1 MTSAPD
7 RSASPRACEITPAPD
22 GFRAALAELVTIGM
36 SVARM
41 VGRSA
46 ETEIALADAAACGA
60 AEGVPALATSLAEA
74 IEADRAI
81 AAAAEARGTVVPRVE
96 AVTRA
101 FAQVSRAI
109 RRTVLLA
116 ERLDQGWARPSRAD
130 DRHAMAKRQIARG
143 VADAIAS
150 EADGPRKERL
160 TEALAERLDSL
171 DEVEEIGSRP
181 AEEII
186 REICRDLGVD
196 LVRMRLGSGPDE
208 TDPLVETC
216 LPGARLHG
224 GAGRPQ
230 SRASPFPAGG
240 RGSG

>member
-1 MTSAPD
+1 MSSPLPCPAPT
-7 RSASPRACEITPAPD
+7 PIPAPD
-22 GFRAALAELVTIGM
+22 GFRAALAELVAIGM

-46 ETEIALADAAACGA
+46 ETEIALADAAAYGA

-116 ERLDQGWARPSRAD
+116 ERMDQGWARPGRAD
-130 DRHAMAKRQIARG
+130 NRHAMARRQIARG

-150 EADGPRKERL
+150 EADGTRKERL
-160 TEALAERLDSL
+160 TEALAERLDAL
-171 DEVEEIGSRP
+171 DEVEEIGNRP

-196 LVRMRLGSGPDE
+196 PVRMRLGPGGRAE
-208 TDPLVETC
+208 MNA
-216 LPGARLHG
+216 PGAAVGVGAEGMGRGLASP
-224 GAGRPQ
+224 AGR
-230 SRASPFPAGG
+230 

>member
-1 MTSAPD
+1 MN
-7 RSASPRACEITPAPD
+7 SPLPCPTAIPAPD
-22 GFRAALAELVTIGM
+22 GFRAALAELVAIGM

-46 ETEIALADAAACGA
+46 ETEIALADAAAYGA

-116 ERLDQGWARPSRAD
+116 ERMDQGWARPGRAD
-130 DRHAMAKRQIARG
+130 NRHAMARRQIARG

-150 EADGPRKERL
+150 EADGTRKERL
-160 TEALAERLDSL
+160 TEALAERLDAL

-181 AEEII
+181 AEEIV

-196 LVRMRLGSGPDE
+196 PVRMRLGHRGQAE
-208 TDPLVETC
+208 MEA
-216 LPGARLHG
+216 PGAPGVAPGFADEGVRG
-224 GAGRPQ
+224 RRPGFASPAGR
-230 SRASPFPAGG
+230 RE
-240 RGSG
+240 SG